1 MPAMDGTGPY
11 GNGPTDFYRRG
22 NCGNPRWR
30 AMGACYRG
38 LGSGYGLNRMQS
50 FGPGR
55 GLGWFNAGAEDYTK
69 DIKAAL
75 KARAEMLK
83 RELEYTESILS
94 QENQKE
100 NSD

>member
-1 MPAMDGTGPY
+1 
-11 GNGPTDFYRRG
+11 
-22 NCGNPRWR
+22 
-30 AMGACYRG
+30 
-38 LGSGYGLNRMQS
+38 MQS

-69 DIKAAL
+69 DVKAAL

-100 NSD
+100 NTD